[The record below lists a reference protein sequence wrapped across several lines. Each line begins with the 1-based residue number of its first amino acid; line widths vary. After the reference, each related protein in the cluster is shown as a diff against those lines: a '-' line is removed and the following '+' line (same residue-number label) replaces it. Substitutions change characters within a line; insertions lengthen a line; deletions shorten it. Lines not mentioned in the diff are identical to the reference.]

1 MRRISFLVIGVL
13 VAMATITGLFYAC
26 ERNEPEG
33 IVADN
38 SQNLQFSK
46 NVDFGNLS
54 KNDLGIL
61 SKGIHRIIVSGVSRD
76 YLLNKADAKEFN
88 MSQEM
93 FDMCLSSLGNYRR
106 TGFRKRFK
114 ANGETGGNDCV
125 AKSISY
131 CIDQMR
137 PGESTSFYTIQ
148 YYCQN
153 RYGMG
158 GVPLENVSEV
168 MKVFTDY
175 ETVKSSDLKFGDM
188 IITNNNDGDGH
199 AAIFMTKEGNEIH
212 FYNPRTPEKPAGH
225 CPASDL
231 IEAFR
236 VTGFKNL

>member
-93 FDMCLSSLGNYRR
+93 LDVCLSSLGKVITDELVFGKDLRPM
-106 TGFRKRFK
+106 
-114 ANGETGGNDCV
+114 
-125 AKSISY
+125 AK
-131 CIDQMR
+131 Q
-137 PGESTSFYTIQ
+137 EA
-148 YYCQN
+148 
-153 RYGMG
+153 
-158 GVPLENVSEV
+158 
-168 MKVFTDY
+168 
-175 ETVKSSDLKFGDM
+175 M
-188 IITNNNDGDGH
+188 I
-199 AAIFMTKEGNEIH
+199 
-212 FYNPRTPEKPAGH
+212 
-225 CPASDL
+225 
-231 IEAFR
+231 
-236 VTGFKNL
+236 V